1 MDRIYKD
8 MKGNILKHGDK
19 VLTIQKNG
27 RATGGSLVEAYF
39 LIDKKGKGVLSYSP
53 VIEPF
58 TIGLYLQNFEDKVFK
73 LEGN

>member
-1 MDRIYKD
+1 MERVYKD

-19 VLTIQKNG
+19 VLTIEKNG

-39 LIDKKGKGVLSYSP
+39 LINEKGKGTLNHTP
-53 VIEPF
+53 VIEEWSR
-58 TIGLYLQNFEDKVFK
+58 GLYVQNFEDKVFK